1 MKKKLFCISLYFIL
15 AMILSAQ
22 TTGGGEFFSGAV
34 TLFNKIY
41 TGFIVVASMGAVLC
55 LGMAFVKYFSDHNTG
70 AAIGWIIGMAIILGF
85 ILNAK
90 AIIES
95 MGGSTLEKT
104 QIERIEKGDKS
115 AKKIRG
121 FYPI

>member
-55 LGMAFVKYFSDHNTG
+55 L
-70 AAIGWIIGMAIILGF
+70 
-85 ILNAK
+85 
-90 AIIES
+90 
-95 MGGSTLEKT
+95 
-104 QIERIEKGDKS
+104 
-115 AKKIRG
+115 
-121 FYPI
+121 

>member
-55 LGMAFVKYFSDHNTG
+55 LGMAFVKY
-70 AAIGWIIGMAIILGF
+70 
-85 ILNAK
+85 
-90 AIIES
+90 
-95 MGGSTLEKT
+95 
-104 QIERIEKGDKS
+104 
-115 AKKIRG
+115 
-121 FYPI
+121 